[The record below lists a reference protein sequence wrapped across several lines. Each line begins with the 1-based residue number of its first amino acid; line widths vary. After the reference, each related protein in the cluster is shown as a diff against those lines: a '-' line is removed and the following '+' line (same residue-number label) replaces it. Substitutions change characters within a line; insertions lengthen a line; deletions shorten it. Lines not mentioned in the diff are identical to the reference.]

1 MRLFEDSCQNLPDPL
16 VYLDFPFN
24 APDWVNIPG
33 IVPEFCLHLS
43 KHLKSLINHC
53 RTESSEEHIQLIKYD
68 LASKLDVQI
77 PIVLTNLYRK
87 EIEHMRSLKKKLN

>member
-1 MRLFEDSCQNLPDPL
+1 MKLFEDSCQNLPDPL

-24 APDWVNIPG
+24 APDWVDIPG

-53 RTESSEEHIQLIKYD
+53 STGEERIQLIKDD
-68 LASKLDVQI
+68 LASQLDV
-77 PIVLTNLYRK
+77 
-87 EIEHMRSLKKKLN
+87 